1 MQSISK
7 PALNIR
13 FQSWGVESS
22 SSSFLLLALTWV
34 LLSALI
40 ASCSPLAF
48 SIATVFL
55 FAAPHNWIELRYF
68 LSRLPSRFGPLRGFF
83 CSSFAGVAI
92 LACSYIALI
101 VISRSGWLAYDQSV
115 FAFQSWILLF
125 YSWLAALLVLRRDF
139 AKWNCDS
146 SSQFALSIRADL
158 KRRNLGLLLIA
169 ACALVSIMKPIEFG
183 VCLTYMHPLV
193 GICILDR
200 EIKRS
205 RQQWSFAYRCV
216 IVFACLLIGLM
227 VMGLSQSPSI
237 SLQSNLD
244 SQIVRHT
251 GSFLMDGVSTHL
263 LVSLHT
269 FLENLHYGVWLIAI
283 PIAARLFE
291 RKKLEPGNMPIAR
304 TSSIR
309 QSGLKAVFAVS
320 TLGVFAFWAA
330 FLNDY
335 AATRD
340 FYFIVAVVHI
350 LAELPFLLWIL

>member
-101 VISRSGWLAYDQSV
+101 VISRCGWLAYDQSV

-125 YSWLAALLVLRRDF
+125 YSWLASLVFLRRDF
-139 AKWNCDS
+139 RKGSCKS
-146 SSQFALSIRADL
+146 SDQFAASIQSAL
-158 KRRNLGLLLIA
+158 KRRNLGLLLLSVS
-169 ACALVSIMKPIEFG
+169 ALVSIVKPIEFG

-205 RQQWSFAYRCV
+205 RHQWSAAYRCV
-216 IVFACLLIGLM
+216 MVFACFLIGLM
-227 VMGLSQSPSI
+227 LMGLSQSN
-237 SLQSNLD
+237 SLPVHSALD
-244 SQIVRHT
+244 NQIVRHA
-251 GSFLMDGVSTHL
+251 GSFLMDGVSSHL

-291 RKKLEPGNMPIAR
+291 RNKVEPENMPVAR
-304 TSSIR
+304 TSRLR
-309 QSGLKAVFAVS
+309 QNLIKLVFSAS
-320 TLGVFAFWAA
+320 TLAVLAFWFA

-335 AATRD
+335 SATRD
-340 FYFIVAVVHI
+340 FYFIIAVLHI
-350 LAELPFLLWIL
+350 LAEIPFLLWIL